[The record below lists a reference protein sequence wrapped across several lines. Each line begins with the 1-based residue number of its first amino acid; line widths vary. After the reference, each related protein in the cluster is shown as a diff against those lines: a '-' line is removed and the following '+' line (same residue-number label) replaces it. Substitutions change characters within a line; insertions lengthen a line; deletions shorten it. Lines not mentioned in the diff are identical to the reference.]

1 MLGYTDAESA
11 SCHDRP
17 EPNDYTA
24 ASLNL
29 NIKSFRSISHSLPH
43 AQTNNPYLL
52 TFLSVVPW
60 SSIMDLADPI
70 IDGLSSLDEVAGLVS
85 LVKMLLLYSRSLSLL
100 TPVYC
105 AGGNKHAS
113 LIISHAL

>member
-29 NIKSFRSISHSLPH
+29 NSIKSFRSISHSLPH
-43 AQTNNPYLL
+43 AQTNNQFYLL

-85 LVKMLLLYSRSLSLL
+85 LVLLYSRSPSLL